1 MGRPIKKRFI
11 GVGSTSQG
19 TGGEGV
25 ASLAVHGGNSF
36 SAGTTITF
44 PTLNLVA
51 GGGSAATATI
61 AFVTPAVNSLQ
72 GNGNV
77 SSVTLTSAGSGYLVR
92 NVVATFT
99 KPANVVVDGVTGF
112 YGLGAAGTVVKFSS
126 GVTSG
131 IFAGMVA
138 NVFFTTLAFG
148 NPTRVVSVNTT
159 TGNITFSTANTAAI
173 SSPIS
178 FGDVGF
184 NGNVVGTTDAAVTT
198 SNTIQANAF
207 ISVASGGLGG
217 RLSDITSVKGS
228 RRYRVT
234 NNQGSDTVRL
244 ITSTEVAAAN
254 AGVGPHAA
262 GLMTISA
269 TDSAGGTYFVT
280 KLDGRTVT
288 VSPAGAAPGGQFA
301 ANAQAIWSVNA
312 AVVNP
317 TVKLAT
323 ND

>member
-11 GVGSTSQG
+11 NTGSSTNAS
-19 TGGEGV
+19 GGESV
-25 ASLAVHGGNSF
+25 ASLVAHGGNNY
-36 SAGTTITF
+36 SAGTTIAF
-44 PTLNLVA
+44 PA
-51 GGGSAATATI
+51 PGQGGGSTATATI
-61 AFVTPAVNSLQ
+61 TFVAPTAGLT
-72 GNGNV
+72 GNGNIA
-77 SSVTLTSAGSGYLVR
+77 SVTLTSAGGGYLVR
-92 NVVATFT
+92 NIQANVTFGFN
-99 KPANVVVDGVTGF
+99 KPANVVVDGFTQI
-112 YGLGAAGTVVKFSS
+112 AGNVFKFSS

-131 IFAGMVA
+131 IYAGMVA
-138 NVFFTTLAFG
+138 NVSFTTLHLG
-148 NPTRVVSVNTT
+148 NPTKVVSVNTT
-159 TGNITFSTANTAAI
+159 TGNITMSMANSAAI
-173 SSPIS
+173 TSPIS
-178 FGDVGF
+178 FGDVGRL
-184 NGNVVGTTDAAVTT
+184 GNVVATMDPAVTT
-198 SNTIQANAF
+198 ANTIQANAF

-254 AGVGPHAA
+254 TGVGPHAA

-312 AVVNP
+312 AVVNT

>member
-11 GVGSTSQG
+11 GTTVGGASLA
-19 TGGEGV
+19 GGEGV
-25 ASLAVHGGNSF
+25 SSVTVRGANSF
-36 SAGTTITF
+36 SAGTTISF
-44 PTLNLVA
+44 AASPI
-51 GGGSAATATI
+51 GGTTAEASI
-61 AFVTPAVNSLQ
+61 AFVVPAVNGLP

-77 SSVTLTSAGSGYLVR
+77 TGVTVTTSGTGYLT
-92 NVVATFT
+92 APAITFN
-99 KPANVVVDGVTGF
+99 KPANVVVDGVTAF
-112 YGLGAAGTVVKFSS
+112 YALGASGTVVKFSS
-126 GVTSG
+126 GVTTG

-138 NVFFTTLAFG
+138 NAFFGTSSFG
-148 NPTRVVSVNTT
+148 SPTRVVSVNTT
-159 TGNITFSTANTAAI
+159 TGNITLSTANTAAI
-173 SSPIS
+173 TSPIN

-184 NGNVVGTTDAAVTT
+184 GGSLLSVLAAAVTT
-198 SNTIQANAF
+198 ANTIQANAF

-234 NNQGSDTVRL
+234 NDQGTDTVRL
-244 ITSTEVAAAN
+244 IKSTEVAAAN
-254 AGVGPHAA
+254 TGVGPHAA

-280 KLDGRTVT
+280 KLDGRTAT
-288 VSPAGAAPGGQFA
+288 VSPAGATPGGEFA
-301 ANAQAIWSVNA
+301 ANAQVIWSMNA
-312 AVVNP
+312 AVINT

>member
-11 GVGSTSQG
+11 GTTVGGASLA
-19 TGGEGV
+19 GGEGV
-25 ASLAVHGGNSF
+25 SSVTVRGANSF
-36 SAGTTITF
+36 SAGTTISF
-44 PTLNLVA
+44 AASPI
-51 GGGSAATATI
+51 GGTTAAASI
-61 AFVTPAVNSLQ
+61 AFVVPAVNGLP

-77 SSVTLTSAGSGYLVR
+77 TGVTVTTSGTGYLT
-92 NVVATFT
+92 APAITFN
-99 KPANVVVDGVTGF
+99 KPANVVVDGVTAF
-112 YGLGAAGTVVKFSS
+112 YALGASGTVVKFSS
-126 GVTSG
+126 GVTTG

-138 NVFFTTLAFG
+138 NAFFGTSSFG
-148 NPTRVVSVNTT
+148 SPTRVVSVNTT
-159 TGNITFSTANTAAI
+159 TGNITLSTANTAAI
-173 SSPIS
+173 TSPIN

-184 NGNVVGTTDAAVTT
+184 GGSLLSVLAAAVTT
-198 SNTIQANAF
+198 ANTIQANAF

-234 NNQGSDTVRL
+234 NDQGTDTVRL
-244 ITSTEVAAAN
+244 IKSTEVAAAN
-254 AGVGPHAA
+254 TGVGPHAA

-280 KLDGRTVT
+280 KLDGRTAT
-288 VSPAGAAPGGQFA
+288 VSPAGATPGGEFA
-301 ANAQAIWSVNA
+301 ANAQVIWSMNA
-312 AVVNP
+312 AVVNT